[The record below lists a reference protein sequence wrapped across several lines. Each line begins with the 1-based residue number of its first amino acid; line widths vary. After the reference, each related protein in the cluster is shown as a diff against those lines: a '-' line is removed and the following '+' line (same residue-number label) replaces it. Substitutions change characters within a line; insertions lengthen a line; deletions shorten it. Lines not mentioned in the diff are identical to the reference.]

1 MVYGATEIK
10 SKREIWQINL
20 HEYTDKVERNEKIK
34 KRDIVL
40 EFIGNDIYE
49 YLNDSNISEKVLNT
63 LDNICLIEIDMKSI
77 KDYNIRN
84 VWWFKEK

>member
-1 MVYGATEIK
+1 MML
-10 SKREIWQINL
+10 NL
-20 HEYTDKVERNEKIK
+20 HEYIRKVEKNEKIK

-40 EFIGNDIYE
+40 EFIGKDIYD
-49 YLNDSNISEKVLNT
+49 YLNDSNIREKVLNT

-84 VWWFKEK
+84 V

>member
-1 MVYGATEIK
+1 MML
-10 SKREIWQINL
+10 SL
-20 HEYTDKVERNEKIK
+20 HEYISKVEKNEKIK

-40 EFIGNDIYE
+40 EFIGKDIYD

-63 LDNICLIEIDMKSI
+63 LDNICLIEIEMKTI

-84 VWWFKEK
+84 V

>member
-1 MVYGATEIK
+1 MML
-10 SKREIWQINL
+10 NL
-20 HEYTDKVERNEKIK
+20 HEYIGKIERNEKIR

-49 YLNDSNISEKVLNT
+49 YLNNSNISEKVLNT

-77 KDYNIRN
+77 KDYNTRN
-84 VWWFKEK
+84 V

>member
-1 MVYGATEIK
+1 MML
-10 SKREIWQINL
+10 NL
-20 HEYTDKVERNEKIK
+20 HEYIGKVERNEKIK

-40 EFIGNDIYE
+40 EFIENDIYE
-49 YLNDSNISEKVLNT
+49 YLNDSNIRGKVLNT

-84 VWWFKEK
+84 V

>member
-1 MVYGATEIK
+1 MML
-10 SKREIWQINL
+10 NL
-20 HEYTDKVERNEKIK
+20 HEYISKVEKNEKIK

-40 EFIGNDIYE
+40 EFIGNEIYD

-84 VWWFKEK
+84 V

>member
-1 MVYGATEIK
+1 MML
-10 SKREIWQINL
+10 NL
-20 HEYTDKVERNEKIK
+20 YEYIGKLEKNEKIK
-34 KRDIVL
+34 KRDLVL

-49 YLNDSNISEKVLNT
+49 YLNDSNIRKKVLNT

-84 VWWFKEK
+84 V

>member
-1 MVYGATEIK
+1 MML
-10 SKREIWQINL
+10 NL
-20 HEYTDKVERNEKIK
+20 HEYIGKVERNEKIK

-49 YLNDSNISEKVLNT
+49 YLNHSNIREKVLNT

-77 KDYNIRN
+77 KDYKTRS
-84 VWWFKEK
+84 V

>member
-1 MVYGATEIK
+1 MY
-10 SKREIWQINL
+10 IWSFLEVVMMLNL

-49 YLNDSNISEKVLNT
+49 CLNDSNINDVILNT
-63 LDNICLIEIDMKSI
+63 LDNICLIEIDMKTI
-77 KDYNIRN
+77 KDYNVRN
-84 VWWFKEK
+84 V

>member
-1 MVYGATEIK
+1 MML
-10 SKREIWQINL
+10 NL
-20 HEYTDKVERNEKIK
+20 HEYTGKIEKNEKIK

-49 YLNDSNISEKVLNT
+49 YLNDSNIREKVLNT

-84 VWWFKEK
+84 V

>member
-1 MVYGATEIK
+1 MML
-10 SKREIWQINL
+10 NL
-20 HEYTDKVERNEKIK
+20 HEYIGKLERNEKLK

-40 EFIGNDIYE
+40 ESIENDIYE
-49 YLNDSNISEKVLNT
+49 YLNDSNIRGKVLKT

-84 VWWFKEK
+84 V

>member
-1 MVYGATEIK
+1 MML
-10 SKREIWQINL
+10 NL
-20 HEYTDKVERNEKIK
+20 HEYIGKVEKNGKIK

-40 EFIGNDIYE
+40 EIIGKDIYD
-49 YLNDSNISEKVLNT
+49 YLNDSNIRKKVLNT

-84 VWWFKEK
+84 V

>member
-1 MVYGATEIK
+1 MRAAETAIASGSPFLEVIMML
-10 SKREIWQINL
+10 NL
-20 HEYTDKVERNEKIK
+20 HEYIGKIERNEKIK

-49 YLNDSNISEKVLNT
+49 YLNDSKIREKVLNT

-84 VWWFKEK
+84 V

>member
-1 MVYGATEIK
+1 MML
-10 SKREIWQINL
+10 SL
-20 HEYTDKVERNEKIK
+20 HEYISKVERNEKMK

-84 VWWFKEK
+84 V

>member
-1 MVYGATEIK
+1 MML
-10 SKREIWQINL
+10 NL
-20 HEYTDKVERNEKIK
+20 HEYISKVEKNEKIK

-49 YLNDSNISEKVLNT
+49 YLNDSKIREKVLNT
-63 LDNICLIEIDMKSI
+63 LDNIYLIEIDMKSI

-84 VWWFKEK
+84 V

>member
-1 MVYGATEIK
+1 MML
-10 SKREIWQINL
+10 NL
-20 HEYTDKVERNEKIK
+20 HEYISKVERNEKID

-63 LDNICLIEIDMKSI
+63 LDNICLIEIDMKTI
-77 KDYNIRN
+77 KDYNTRN
-84 VWWFKEK
+84 V

>member
-1 MVYGATEIK
+1 MML
-10 SKREIWQINL
+10 SL
-20 HEYTDKVERNEKIK
+20 HEYIRKVERNEKIK

-40 EFIGNDIYE
+40 EFIGNDIYD
-49 YLNDSNISEKVLNT
+49 YLNDSNIREKVLNT

-84 VWWFKEK
+84 V

>member
-1 MVYGATEIK
+1 MML
-10 SKREIWQINL
+10 NL
-20 HEYTDKVERNEKIK
+20 HEYISKVEKNEKIK

-49 YLNDSNISEKVLNT
+49 YLNDLNIREKVLNT

-84 VWWFKEK
+84 V

>member
-1 MVYGATEIK
+1 MML
-10 SKREIWQINL
+10 SL
-20 HEYTDKVERNEKIK
+20 HEYISKVERNEKIK

-49 YLNDSNISEKVLNT
+49 YLNNSNISEKVLNT
-63 LDNICLIEIDMKSI
+63 LDNIYLIEIDMKSI

-84 VWWFKEK
+84 V

>member
-1 MVYGATEIK
+1 MML
-10 SKREIWQINL
+10 NL
-20 HEYTDKVERNEKIK
+20 HEYTGKIEKNEKIK

-49 YLNDSNISEKVLNT
+49 YLNDSKIREKVLNT

-84 VWWFKEK
+84 V

>member
-1 MVYGATEIK
+1 M
-10 SKREIWQINL
+10 L
-20 HEYTDKVERNEKIK
+20 LEYIGKVERNEKIK

-49 YLNDSNISEKVLNT
+49 YLNHSNIREKVLNT

-77 KDYNIRN
+77 KDYNTRN
-84 VWWFKEK
+84 V